1 MRWLGCLLIALTGAG
16 MGVYGAHRLH
26 RQATYIQQTVRVL
39 QALERQLPYTA
50 LPMADL
56 WRRLAASEAYDDCR
70 LLRDTAATLPDV
82 PFSAAFGAAVER
94 AEQEGLLTPAGCGLL
109 LEFGGG
115 CGRYDMI
122 RQTEHI
128 RHYRCQLED
137 LSKDLSLTAMLRGRL
152 YRVAGT
158 AGGVALALLLL

>member
-1 MRWLGCLLIALTGAG
+1 
-16 MGVYGAHRLH
+16 
-26 RQATYIQQTVRVL
+26 
-39 QALERQLPYTA
+39 
-50 LPMADL
+50 MADL

-115 CGRYDMI
+115 CGRYDLI

>member
-1 MRWLGCLLIALTGAG
+1 MRLIGCLLIALAGAG

-39 QALERQLPYTA
+39 QVLERQLPYAA
-50 LPMADL
+50 LPMTDL
-56 WRRLAASEAYDDCR
+56 WRRLAASEAYGDCR
-70 LLRDTAATLPDV
+70 LLRDTAAALPDDS
-82 PFSAAFGAAVER
+82 FAIAFTAAVER
-94 AEQEGLLTPAGCGLL
+94 AEREGLLTPAGRSLL
-109 LEFGGG
+109 AEFGEG
-115 CGRYDMI
+115 CGRYDLL

-137 LSKDLSLTAMLRGRL
+137 LSKELSLSAVMRGRL
-152 YRVAGT
+152 YRVAGL